1 MKTSTTSNTLKQ
13 LIRNMVE
20 ERFNF
25 LKEAANEN
33 LPKLG
38 NLKLRDLTKEQEV
51 KLITQAKS
59 GTEENKRKAFSVLKR
74 LFEPVIFKLATKQA
88 EAFRGG
94 RESILTLQDLQSAG
108 YEALSKAIQ
117 DYDLEKAANTK
128 FSTWAFYYIRNEIYQ
143 ATNALRPMHVP
154 HALVA
159 LKMKIDKIRDRFFAE
174 QARFPTEEEIVDEL
188 DKYSQNSNP
197 KIARKGWADY
207 EKRMFKTPEEKLQ
220 RVMDAMKAEQSSSS
234 IDRPMSPTG
243 GEEGEREEGPTY
255 SDFLPGD
262 TDPSAR
268 IEQSSLVKKI
278 KEILTS
284 FPKREQQILHDYFT
298 AGETI
303 AQIAPK
309 YDLSP
314 ARISTIIKGAK
325 EKLSKNPAIQ
335 SARKEL
341 SENQG
346 KADPTPEQMEII
358 YRAAEVAGMQRF
370 QVDQYLREDPSG
382 ILLQFFL
389 ELGFKCSPEF
399 QRLTKQAEAQ
409 KEKLEE
415 QKIRSYIRKILNTL

>member
-1 MKTSTTSNTLKQ
+1 
-13 LIRNMVE
+13 
-20 ERFNF
+20 
-25 LKEAANEN
+25 
-33 LPKLG
+33 
-38 NLKLRDLTKEQEV
+38 
-51 KLITQAKS
+51 
-59 GTEENKRKAFSVLKR
+59 
-74 LFEPVIFKLATKQA
+74 
-88 EAFRGG
+88 
-94 RESILTLQDLQSAG
+94 
-108 YEALSKAIQ
+108 
-117 DYDLEKAANTK
+117 
-128 FSTWAFYYIRNEIYQ
+128 
-143 ATNALRPMHVP
+143 
-154 HALVA
+154 
-159 LKMKIDKIRDRFFAE
+159 MKIDKIRDRFFAE